1 MFCFMVKYTLFTGDC
16 VMKKDKKN
24 EYEYHKD
31 LSLYEKEYSNRIEKF
46 LTTNP
51 ETRVVFLNADF
62 GWGKTT
68 FIENNLKVSE
78 NCIYSPW
85 LNKSDNY
92 LEEIYYNVTRT
103 DKGKLNSLI
112 LFITSIITIFT
123 VFSGSVISI
132 LIEIF
137 KGNDYTCQF
146 KMFEL
151 VCLSKDNLP
160 LLFTFV
166 TLIIL
171 LLIILLY
178 ICIYCKPIPLV
189 SFYKK
194 GNGKYYEKRII
205 GKIVKR
211 VNNVLVI
218 EDIDRSDDIEN
229 ILIEVN
235 KISTYIKENNL
246 NKYILITGD
255 YVRTTRRISDVGAYY
270 SYNVNLADSI
280 DKGTILMEKII
291 SLRIDF
297 PSIKTRMDNVFK
309 EKQLFTKLKK
319 IEYDEI
325 INFIVNKSLSIR
337 FFVRFL
343 EKNESKIKE
352 GYSLY
357 HLLLNYYREEKS
369 FNIDENVLNKS
380 MYNTLKFPV
389 CMNDVEMILQC
400 KKIKLPNAD
409 EYSERIITKNNNGV
423 VKATVV
429 NNNIVTTWNYEDN
442 IDIIISE
449 FLNILSGKKDA
460 MVIFKK
466 FYQSNSYPYL
476 FSDCGDIGNNI
487 VSVGSTLGHNNIKN
501 DLDNYLIGFSN
512 NEFGLV
518 EKRCYFSPNNLSNN
532 YDIYKINQIDFNR
545 VSASV
550 VGEGEFIVAY
560 IACFMRD
567 NNLEM
572 KKNYPEIYKL
582 IEKNIHL

>member
-1 MFCFMVKYTLFTGDC
+1 
-16 VMKKDKKN
+16 MKRDQKS
-24 EYEYHKD
+24 EYEYHED
-31 LSLYEKEYSNRIEKF
+31 LSLYETEYSNRIEKF
-46 LTTNP
+46 LETNP

-178 ICIYCKPIPLV
+178 ICIYCNPIPLV

-194 GNGKYYEKRII
+194 GNGKYYEERII
-205 GKIVKR
+205 GKIIKR
-211 VNNVLVI
+211 INNVLVI

-235 KISTYIKENNL
+235 KISDYIKKNNL

-255 YVRTTRRISDVGAYY
+255 YVRTTRRISDLDAYN
-270 SYNVNLADSI
+270 SYNINLADSI
-280 DKGTILMEKII
+280 DKGTLLMEKIV

-297 PSIKTRMDNVFK
+297 LSIKARIDNVFK
-309 EKQLFTKLKK
+309 EYKLSTNLKE
-319 IEYDEI
+319 IEYNEI

-369 FNIDENVLNKS
+369 FNINESVLNKS
-380 MYNTLKFPV
+380 IYNTLKFPV
-389 CMNDVEMILQC
+389 CMNDVEMMLQC
-400 KKIKLPNAD
+400 KRIVLPNGVKYNI
-409 EYSERIITKNNNGV
+409 ETITKSNMEDAKVLLQIEKNELSDV
-423 VKATVV
+423 SAHTIISKV
-429 NNNIVTTWNYEDN
+429 WNYDNN
-442 IDIIISE
+442 IDIITSE
-449 FLNILSGKKDA
+449 FRHILSGKKDT
-460 MVIFKK
+460 MVIFKE
-466 FYQSNSYPYL
+466 FYQANKYPCL
-476 FSDCGDIGNNI
+476 STDVNKNNNI
-487 VSVGSTLGHNNIKN
+487 ITIGSTLGHNNLKN
-501 DLDNYLIGFSN
+501 DLDNYLISLGS

-518 EKRCYFSPNNLSNN
+518 EKRSYFSSNNLSNN
-532 YDIYKINQIDFNR
+532 YDMYKINQIDISITNAKVVNR
-545 VSASV
+545 V
-550 VGEGEFIVAY
+550 EFIVAY